1 MSNDKQADRKV
12 RRLLSAAQKATK
24 HKRPGTWIETDD
36 VADSLGLND
45 VGDAVRLAAARGWLE
60 VEGGH
65 SMRLT
70 EAGRQLVN

>member
-1 MSNDKQADRKV
+1 MPNDMQADRKA
-12 RRLLSAAQKATK
+12 RRLLFAAQKATK
-24 HKRPGTWIETDD
+24 HKRPGTWIAAYD

-45 VGDAVRLAAARGWLE
+45 VDDAVRLAAARGWLE

-65 SMRLT
+65 SLRLT